1 MACYYHIPMLPP
13 IDVFAGKPSKCTEE
27 KFDGREYERNRT
39 KVYDICRK
47 EERHNMALTVAIV
60 VSMIAFIVAVFLLAN

>member
-13 IDVFAGKPSKCTEE
+13 IDVFTGKPSKCTKE
-27 KFDGREYERNRT
+27 KFDGREYERNRI

-47 EERHNMALTVAIV
+47 EERHNMALPVLFV
-60 VSMIAFIVAVFLLAN
+60 VSIVAFITAVLLLIY